1 MTKLMLVAL
10 DSDKELRVKVD
21 VLDYSMGGVFFFF
34 FLNYWFITWGVEA
47 GRGKY
52 TVPT

>member
-21 VLDYSMGGVFFFF
+21 VLGYSMGGVFFFF
-34 FLNYWFITWGVEA
+34 LKNHWFITWGVEA